1 MRIGIDVGGTNTD
14 AVLMD
19 GPEVQAWTKVPT
31 TPAIGDGIEDALQ
44 TLLSDSGVD
53 PSRIQA
59 IMIGTTHFTNALVE
73 RKGLLEVGIIR
84 LASPSGEALK
94 PKIGWPADL
103 CRVVGDHSFLL
114 PGGYEFD
121 GREIAPFDEA
131 AMLDAARGIRARGL
145 KAVAI
150 SSVFAPVNDEMETRA
165 AKIVARENPGI
176 SITLSKDIG
185 RIGFLERENA
195 AILNA
200 VLVDL
205 SRQVVSSLNQA
216 IRRLDIRAPFFVS
229 QNDGTLMSADHV
241 ARYPVLTI
249 ASGPTN
255 SMRGAA
261 YLSGLSDA
269 VVIDIGGTTSDFG
282 VLRGGFPRESSIEAD
297 IGGIRTNFRMPD
309 VLAIGLGGG
318 TRIHLSREAP
328 GGAED
333 AVGEARIGP
342 DSVGYRLTDDAYVFG
357 GQMLTVTD
365 LAVAAG
371 AAKIGDAGKLPALSA
386 AMVSGLIERI
396 HLMLEDAL
404 DRVKAGPA
412 DVPVILVG
420 GGNIIVN
427 RKLRGASD
435 IIRPELASVAN
446 AIGAAIAQVGAE
458 VDRLFSYGDLGR
470 ERVLD
475 TIKADALRKVV
486 EAGGT
491 PATAKV
497 IDIDEVAISYLP
509 GQTVRVR
516 ARAVADLALS

>member
-19 GPEVQAWTKVPT
+19 GPAVQAWTKVPT
-31 TPAIGDGIEDALQ
+31 TPAIGNGIEDALR
-44 TLLSDSGVD
+44 TLLSDTGVG

-84 LASPSGEALK
+84 LASPSGEALM
-94 PKIGWPADL
+94 PKIGWPEDL
-103 CRVVGDHSFLL
+103 GRVVGDHSFLL

-131 AMLDAARGIRARGL
+131 AVLDAARGIRARGL
-145 KAVAI
+145 EAVAI

-200 VLVDL
+200 ALAAL
-205 SRQVVSSLNQA
+205 SRKVVSSLSRA
-216 IRRLDIRAPFFVS
+216 IRRLDIRAPFFIS
-229 QNDGTLMSADHV
+229 QNDGTLMSADYV

-261 YLSGLSDA
+261 YLSGLADA

-282 VLRGGFPRESSIEAD
+282 VLRGGFPRESSIAAD

-318 TRIHLSREAP
+318 TRIHLPREAP
-328 GGAED
+328 CGAEH
-333 AVGEARIGP
+333 AGEARIGP
-342 DSVGYRLTDDAYVFG
+342 DSVGYRLTDEACVFG
-357 GQMLTVTD
+357 GQVLTVTD

-371 AAKIGDAGKLPALSA
+371 AAKIGDAEKLPPLSA
-386 AMVSGLIERI
+386 GIVSGLIERI
-396 HLMLEDAL
+396 HLMLEEGL
-404 DRVKAGPA
+404 DRVKTGPA

-458 VDRLFSYGDLGR
+458 VDRLYSYGDLGR

-475 TIKADALRKVV
+475 TIKAAVLHKVA

-491 PATAKV
+491 PGTAKV
-497 IDIDEVAISYLP
+497 IDIDEVAIAYLP